1 MIRIKSLS
9 KSFNGRSVLKNL
21 DLTIH
26 EGETLVI
33 VGKSG
38 SGKSVLLKHMI
49 GLLKPDSGSVF
60 INDID
65 ITLLQD
71 RDLYSALREVG
82 MVFQGGALFDSLS
95 IFDNVA
101 FYFNEHKADNT
112 GKKYNNEQIKHDV
125 LDILKK
131 VGLEGTEKFLPS
143 ELSGGM
149 RKRAALARG
158 VVYKPNYIF
167 YDEPTTGLDPVTS
180 EQISNLILKMQED
193 LTDATSIVV
202 THDIPSA
209 LMIADK
215 MALIEDGV
223 IEVLEEPLK
232 FMKTDH
238 PTINYFNK
246 IIGKDYSLIKKGKK
260 S

>member
-1 MIRIKSLS
+1 MIRIEKLD
-9 KSFNGRSVLKNL
+9 KSFNGREVLKKL
-21 DLTIH
+21 DLTI
-26 EGETLVI
+26 EQNQTLVI

-49 GLLKPDSGSVF
+49 GLLKPNAGSIF

-65 ITLLQD
+65 ITRLED
-71 RDLYSALREVG
+71 KDLYSALKEVG
-82 MVFQGGALFDSLS
+82 MVFQGGALFDSLT

-101 FYFNEHKADNT
+101 FYFNEHKYDNE
-112 GKKYNNEQIKHDV
+112 GKKYNKNEIKQKV
-125 LDILKK
+125 KEILTK
-131 VGLEGTEKFLPS
+131 VGLEGTENYLPS

-149 RKRAALARG
+149 RKRAALARHI
-158 VVYKPNYIF
+158 VYKPNYIF

-180 EQISNLILKMQED
+180 KQISELILEMQKD
-193 LTDATSIVV
+193 LVNATSVVV

-215 MALIEDGV
+215 MALIENGI
-223 IEVLEEPLK
+223 IEVMKEPLE
-232 FMKTDH
+232 FMMTDH

-246 IIGKDYSLIKKGKK
+246 IIGKDYSLIKKRKK